1 MILGVGLEMTDIPPL
16 QAWSEEQGEEY
27 EGVFAPSELSYSM
40 GKRKAGEHLAARYA
54 AKVALLK
61 ATASAGKGV
70 PYCEMWIER
79 APSGKPSLAL
89 SDAAREVLG
98 LAPGDRLH
106 VTLSHTGDVAVALVV
121 WERLDS
127 PPAPQG

>member
-1 MILGVGLEMTDIPPL
+1 MILGVGLEMTDISPL
-16 QAWSEEQGEEY
+16 QKWAEERDDAFAA
-27 EGVFAPSELSYSM
+27 VFAPGELSYAL

-61 ATASAGKGV
+61 ATATPEGSISLDNI
-70 PYCEMWIER
+70 WIER
-79 APSGKPSLAL
+79 APSGKPDLAL
-89 SDAAREVLG
+89 SDVARTH
-98 LAPGDRLH
+98 LAIAEGDRLH

-127 PPAPQG
+127 PS